1 MPGEYSLAIQNLVNI
16 VETVLGDKATKN
28 GKIDLD
34 NKDEVSVFT
43 TMLEETR
50 KNNPNVKFDEHE
62 IARILGLEKSEAT
75 RPPQITTK
83 IRKDINGDVSEYNEK
98 GQKIKQIRFIGNN
111 CFGVFMFKYDEK
123 GQLVKETFDEGND
136 GKIDNITT
144 FEYDEHGNR
153 TKEIRTNGDGKI
165 TYVNTVEYDEKGNEI
180 KETTDLNGDGKVDIT
195 RNYEYDEKGNEIK
208 RTIDNN
214 GDGKP
219 DFIGVSEYDTNGK
232 RTRATSYD
240 GNGKIIGVSEE

>member
-34 NKDEVSVFT
+34 NKDEVNVFT

-75 RPPQITTK
+75 KPPQITTK
-83 IRKDINGDVSEYNEK
+83 IRKNINGDISEYNVK
-98 GQKIKQIRFIGNN
+98 GQKIKELLFSGDD
-111 CFGVFMFKYDEK
+111 CYGVFAYEYDEK
-123 GQLVKETFDEGND
+123 GNITKVTYDEGND
-136 GKIDNITT
+136 GKIERIETL
-144 FEYDEHGNR
+144 EYDENGNR
-153 TKEIRTNGDGKI
+153 TKHINTNGDGKI
-165 TYVNTVEYDEKGNEI
+165 IYVNTVEYDEKGNKI
-180 KETTDLNGDGKVDIT
+180 KDTVDFNGDGKVDT
-195 RNYEYDEKGNEIK
+195 SYYYEYDEKGNEIK
-208 RTIDNN
+208 MTVDDN

-219 DFIGVSEYDTNGK
+219 DFIGVKEYDANGK
-232 RTRATSYD
+232 RTRVTSYD
-240 GNGKIIGVSEE
+240 GNGKIISDSKE